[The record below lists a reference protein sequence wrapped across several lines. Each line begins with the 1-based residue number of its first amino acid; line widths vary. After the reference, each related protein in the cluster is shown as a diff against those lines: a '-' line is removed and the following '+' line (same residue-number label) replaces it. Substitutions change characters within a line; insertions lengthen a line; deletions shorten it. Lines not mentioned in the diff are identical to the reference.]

1 MDMNIQTIY
10 TIAVTVG
17 TVIFGFLSAYFQ
29 TKSKLKDKVNEG
41 IVNAE
46 NEYISTTKAGGEKFE
61 YVVNFLYNYI
71 PTPLK
76 PVFPKS
82 IISQIIQSAFDQ
94 IQRYAVQQLDKC
106 VDKITGEES
115 DKIESKED

>member
-1 MDMNIQTIY
+1 MNTELIY

-17 TVIFGFLSAYFQ
+17 TVAFGFLSAYLK

-41 IVNAE
+41 IANAE
-46 NEYISTTKAGGEKFE
+46 AEYSSATKAGGEKFE
-61 YVVNFLYNYI
+61 YVVDFLYQYV
-71 PTPLK
+71 PSALK
-76 PVFPKS
+76 PVFPRS
-82 IISQIIQSAFDQ
+82 MISQIIQSAFDQ

-115 DKIESKED
+115 NKVESKED

>member
-10 TIAVTVG
+10 TIVVTVG

-61 YVVNFLYNYI
+61 YVVDFLYQYV
-71 PTPLK
+71 PSALK

-82 IISQIIQSAFDQ
+82 MISQIIQSAFDE
-94 IQRYAVQQLDKC
+94 IEKYATHQLDTYI
-106 VDKITGEES
+106 DKITAEKS
-115 DKIESKED
+115 DKKEDK